1 MNNTHQPSAF
11 YVAHRSRATGV
22 GKLQCPSSP
31 AGTMEATL
39 RSAFRI
45 KGEKAEGHVT
55 RVNTRVLPP
64 RDTRADSARASASV
78 VKLFIYRVSRQKGE
92 EEKRGKNEG
101 VEWMD
106 PLSGSGSESCNWDR
120 MERDGEGEVWRKF
133 GNPRVE
139 NINREGR
146 TGTFYH
152 GQVGCCSCAFEQEI
166 FLSLR
171 SN

>member
-1 MNNTHQPSAF
+1 
-11 YVAHRSRATGV
+11 
-22 GKLQCPSSP
+22 
-31 AGTMEATL
+31 MEATL

-106 PLSGSGSESCNWDR
+106 PLSGSGSESSVIETGWSGTGR
-120 MERDGEGEVWRKF
+120 RKSGGILEILEWKILIGRDELV
-133 GNPRVE
+133 
-139 NINREGR
+139 
-146 TGTFYH
+146 
-152 GQVGCCSCAFEQEI
+152 
-166 FLSLR
+166 R
-171 SN
+171 STTAR